1 MNLFEI
7 YVWFICFVS
16 VYIALFWINVIALEE
31 SYLKVSKFRKKVIG
45 SPLVSVVV
53 PMYNEEK
60 GILNTL
66 NSLAGQDYKNVE
78 IIVVDDAS
86 KDNSVNIVKDFMKD
100 YKNIKLILHK
110 VNSGS
115 KAKGVNDAL
124 KVAKGEYFAV
134 MDADCVASQNAL
146 SVMLAE
152 FDDEKVGGVISPVIA
167 LEPKTMVEKMQSFE
181 YVAAAFFRNLM
192 SNIGTLHNSN
202 GVLSLFRIQLLRRFG
217 GFDEES
223 ITEDFEIAMKLRY
236 NHYNVVLCKHT
247 KNYTHVPS
255 TFRRLWKQ
263 RVRWYRGFIS
273 TMYKY
278 RKMTFNKGYGL
289 LGLFQVPLNL
299 FTLLLV
305 FVSLFLMTSQFFT
318 WCYRIFQRIYVL
330 KWELFDV
337 FYMPSLKEYILGLD
351 VSFYFPVTLSFI
363 AGLYLYYKAHKYI
376 NEKWRFH
383 LASIIYL
390 FVYPMFRS
398 LQWLQAFFMEVFK
411 FPKKW

>member
-1 MNLFEI
+1 MNLFQVYI
-7 YVWFICFVS
+7 WFICFVS
-16 VYIALFWINVIALEE
+16 VYVALFWINVIAVEE
-31 SYLKVSKFRKKVIG
+31 SYMKVSKIKKKVVG
-45 SPLVSVVV
+45 NPLVSIAV
-53 PMYNEEK
+53 PMYNEEN

-66 NSLAGQDYKNVE
+66 NSLIEQDYKNLE
-78 IIVVDDAS
+78 IIVIDDAS
-86 KDNSVNIVKDFMKD
+86 KDNSVKIVKEFMKKH
-100 YKNIKLILHK
+100 KNVKLLVHSK
-110 VNSGS
+110 NSGS
-115 KAKGVNDAL
+115 KAFGVNDAL
-124 KVAKGEYFAV
+124 KIAKGEYFAV
-134 MDADCVASQNAL
+134 MDADCTASSHSL

-152 FDDEKVGGVISPVIA
+152 FDVDNIGGVIAPVMA

-202 GVLSLFRIQLLRRFG
+202 GVLSLFRTELIRKLG
-217 GFDEES
+217 GFDEQS
-223 ITEDFEIAMKLRY
+223 ITEDFEIAMRLRY

-247 KNYTHVPS
+247 KNYTHVPA
-255 TFRRLWKQ
+255 TFPRLWRQ

-299 FTLLLV
+299 FTLVLV
-305 FVSLFLMTSQFFT
+305 FVSLILMTSQFFT
-318 WCYRIFQRIYVL
+318 WCYRIFQRLYVL
-330 KWELFDV
+330 KWEVFDI
-337 FYMPSLKEYILGLD
+337 FYMPSIKEYILGLD
-351 VSFYFPVTLSFI
+351 VSFYFPVVLSFV
-363 AGLYLYYKAHKYI
+363 AGLYLYYKAYKYI

-383 LASIIYL
+383 FASILYL

-411 FPKKW
+411 VQRKW